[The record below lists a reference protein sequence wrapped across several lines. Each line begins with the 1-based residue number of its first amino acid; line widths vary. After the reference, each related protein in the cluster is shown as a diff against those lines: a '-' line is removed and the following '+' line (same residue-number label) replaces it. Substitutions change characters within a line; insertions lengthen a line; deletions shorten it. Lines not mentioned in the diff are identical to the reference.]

1 MNRVTDTG
9 PVNGATRAIAM
20 VVLPDRPCRTD
31 SSAGVAV
38 IVKRPGSRVTVSTT
52 EAPRSAFPAALPTTV
67 TV

>member
-1 MNRVTDTG
+1 MNRVTATG

-38 IVKRPGSRVTVSTT
+38 IVKRPWSRVTVSTT
-52 EAPRSAFPAALPTTV
+52 EAPRSAFPAALPMTV